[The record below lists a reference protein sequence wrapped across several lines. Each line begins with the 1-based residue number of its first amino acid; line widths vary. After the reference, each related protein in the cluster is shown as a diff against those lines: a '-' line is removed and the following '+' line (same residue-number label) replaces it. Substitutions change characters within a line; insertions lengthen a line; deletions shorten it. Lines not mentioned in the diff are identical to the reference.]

1 MPVPTPTSR
10 MRPPIRSA
18 AAIDARRPRSNTA
31 PNTRVER
38 FSGLHRAVYNKY
50 FVDEIYGAVFV
61 RGLFGLGTVLK
72 NFFDEI
78 VIDGTINGVA
88 ALLRWVGSLLRQVQ
102 AGYVQGYAFA
112 MIVGAIIV
120 IGYLVVRVIL

>member
-1 MPVPTPTSR
+1 MYKR
-10 MRPPIRSA
+10 Q
-18 AAIDARRPRSNTA
+18 
-31 PNTRVER
+31 
-38 FSGLHRAVYNKY
+38 VYNKY

-61 RGLFGLGTVLK
+61 RGLLGLGTVLK

-88 ALLRWVGSLLRQVQ
+88 ALLRGVGSLLRLLQT
-102 AGYVQGYAFA
+102 GYVQGYAFA

-120 IGYLVVRVIL
+120 IGYLVVRVMM